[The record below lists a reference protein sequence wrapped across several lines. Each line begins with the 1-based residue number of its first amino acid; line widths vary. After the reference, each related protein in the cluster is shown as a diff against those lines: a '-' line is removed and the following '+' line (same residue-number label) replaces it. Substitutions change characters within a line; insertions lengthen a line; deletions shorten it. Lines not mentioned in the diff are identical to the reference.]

1 MTTPAVLTVA
11 PLRHPVL
18 AYRTVDS
25 APAATRGGTLMQL
38 AGKLKRLVN
47 GPALPA
53 RKADIPPAASDE
65 AVDAWLAHTCAATA
79 GQSDRFCRR
88 LSQLLLQQCDNGMM
102 YAANRIGHALA
113 GHFSATPSGNHS
125 ALLVTIAGVIK
136 SDLSRWT
143 AIGLK
148 HKAQR
153 FIRNPGKG
161 TFETLVN
168 YRGEGWFAARVLL
181 LSAYESGW
189 AHTLRPGFRAASL
202 RDGDL
207 KPHLAIVEAAIDDVT
222 DGARLD
228 AGLSARLPSEFAS
241 LADLRTLTFGTR
253 ELSRHAIAQLGI
265 PLPPRAASD
274 SALQQARPLPA
285 VMRPGSF

>member
-1 MTTPAVLTVA
+1 MVTVA

-25 APAATRGGTLMQL
+25 APTAAKPGTLMQL

-79 GQSDRFCRR
+79 DQTDRFCRR

-113 GHFSATPSGNHS
+113 GHFSATPVSNRA
-125 ALLVTIAGVIK
+125 ALLATIARAVEA
-136 SDLSRWT
+136 DLSRWT

-148 HKAQR
+148 HKAQQ
-153 FIRNPGKG
+153 FIQRPGKAA
-161 TFETLVN
+161 FNALIN
-168 YRGEGWFAARVLL
+168 YRGEGWFAARILL

-189 AHTLRPGFRAASL
+189 ANTLRPGFRAASL

-228 AGLSARLPSEFAS
+228 AGLSARLSSEFAS

-265 PLPPRAASD
+265 PLPPRASSD

-285 VMRPGSF
+285 VMRSGSF